1 LKIKKLGLQGFL
13 LGEREKEYWEKD
25 GNPYLRKKKECES
38 LSLFKKK
45 KRLNRR
51 KKRIYK
57 YLIYFFH

>member
-45 KRLNRR
+45 K
-51 KKRIYK
+51 KIKP
-57 YLIYFFH
+57 